1 MGVLIAYGVGHIGCR
16 SSGRIILEVGVFS
29 DISAGYAVFYNGV
42 AIACYPAGTVS
53 ARAVIDGRI
62 AVNEAVNASFIEKS
76 FAVNKG
82 MCRRS
87 DAEIF
92 FAMPIFQIV
101 LGICC

>member
-53 ARAVIDGRI
+53 ARAVIRFGGNV
-62 AVNEAVNASFIEKS
+62 AEYGSFICASCDGAGVEMS
-76 FAVNKG
+76 YHTSATATVH
-82 MCRRS
+82 
-87 DAEIF
+87 
-92 FAMPIFQIV
+92 
-101 LGICC
+101 